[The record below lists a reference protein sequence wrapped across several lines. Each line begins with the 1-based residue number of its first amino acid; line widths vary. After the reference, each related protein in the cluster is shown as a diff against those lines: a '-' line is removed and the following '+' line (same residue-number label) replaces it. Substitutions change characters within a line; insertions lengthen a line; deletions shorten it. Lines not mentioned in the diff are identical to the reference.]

1 MLGNMKLLGLMDLV
15 NSFQSQRSERPQGPQ
30 GSITCL
36 TWEEP
41 DRIPGNAFLKVAE
54 GFFLKK
60 KETIRMSPGI
70 TTGGRSHTA

>member
-1 MLGNMKLLGLMDLV
+1 MLGNMKLLGLVDLV
-15 NSFQSQRSERPQGPQ
+15 NSLQSQRSERPQ

-54 GFFLKK
+54 GFFSEEKRNYQNVSCNHNWRKK
-60 KETIRMSPGI
+60 PHGLM
-70 TTGGRSHTA
+70 